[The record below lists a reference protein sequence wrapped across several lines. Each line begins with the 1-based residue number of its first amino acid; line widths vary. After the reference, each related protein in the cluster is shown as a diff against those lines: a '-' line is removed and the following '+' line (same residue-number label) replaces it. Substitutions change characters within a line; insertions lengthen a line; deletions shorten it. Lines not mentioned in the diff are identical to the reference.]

1 MSKIHFTPDTSD
13 KQVTL
18 LSKDDLYLF
27 NEGSHFHLFDKLGAH
42 PLEHNGVNG
51 TYFAVWAPN
60 AGEVSVIGMF
70 NNWQKGTHTLSPV
83 RESGIWEGF
92 FPGVGKGTLYKF
104 HIRTRSGDYEVD
116 KTDPFAFFN
125 EIPPKTASIVWDLEY
140 TWQDHAWMATPTS
153 AECAECSN
161 DRV

>member
-1 MSKIHFTPDTSD
+1 MTKVHFTPDTSD

-27 NEGSHFHLFDKLGAH
+27 NEGTHFHLFDKLGAH

-60 AGEVSVIGMF
+60 AGEVSVMGTF
-70 NNWQKGTHTLSPV
+70 NNWQKGTHTLSLV
-83 RESGIWEGF
+83 RDSGVWEGF

-104 HIRTRSGDYEVD
+104 HIRTRAGDYEVE
-116 KTDPFAFFN
+116 KTDPFASLTRFLLRQRRSSG
-125 EIPPKTASIVWDLEY
+125 T
-140 TWQDHAWMATPTS
+140 
-153 AECAECSN
+153 
-161 DRV
+161 